1 MEDFAREL
9 KSGACMYLLY
19 GDEGVGKTRL
29 LDELVLSRLQD
40 VKVRWIDL
48 GAGGISGDGGLVDS
62 SVLVEEIFARARQG
76 DVIIA
81 DHFEM
86 ALKRTR
92 HQLFLSWSTYGVD
105 KQLNLI
111 IVSNSSNFNELRQ
124 LAQHY
129 QVSVQS
135 FQQMPFNANEAAT
148 FLGFYLFPDRPIGKL
163 SIPPLLRD
171 QFSQVQG
178 SVGKIVEI
186 AERAGDQITSASVND
201 TESMRV
207 GSRVIVAVL
216 IAVAI
221 IIGGAWYFLSQSTP
235 TDEVS
240 VAEVEPSVVNQVL
253 RQPAPQ
259 DELEESNP
267 LPAAVIPA
275 AVEQQADQVADAAAD
290 DSDLPPAV
298 PVTDEQDGVAAELVQ
313 ADASAVAA
321 GSEDMLPAEA
331 ASAAVE
337 ELAITS
343 EPLPAAS
350 QVQEGTVN
358 DDAVALDSVQSEST
372 LSPATQVEMAQSEQ
386 SETSRLQR
394 DLQAS
399 LEWINNRDSS
409 VGTLQ
414 VMLLSQKR
422 FDERAYYDYVER
434 LISQGIDVSKLRIF
448 ETYTVNQKVYSVV
461 YGEFPSRGAAS
472 AAKVEL
478 PKILQE
484 VAPIPRSVGG
494 LMTEIQRLE
503 GKN

>member
-1 MEDFAREL
+1 
-9 KSGACMYLLY
+9 
-19 GDEGVGKTRL
+19 
-29 LDELVLSRLQD
+29 
-40 VKVRWIDL
+40 
-48 GAGGISGDGGLVDS
+48 
-62 SVLVEEIFARARQG
+62 
-76 DVIIA
+76 
-81 DHFEM
+81 M

-105 KQLNLI
+105 KQLSLI

-186 AERAGDQITSASVND
+186 AERAGDQITSAPVND

-216 IAVAI
+216 VAVVI

-275 AVEQQADQVADAAAD
+275 TVEQQADQVADAAAD

-298 PVTDEQDGVAAELVQ
+298 PLTDEEDGVAAELVQ
-313 ADASAVAA
+313 VDASAVVA

-358 DDAVALDSVQSEST
+358 DDAVALDSMQSEST
-372 LSPATQVEMAQSEQ
+372 LSPATQVEMTQAEQ

-409 VGTLQ
+409 
-414 VMLLSQKR
+414 
-422 FDERAYYDYVER
+422 
-434 LISQGIDVSKLRIF
+434 
-448 ETYTVNQKVYSVV
+448 SVLCK
-461 YGEFPSRGAAS
+461 SCC
-472 AAKVEL
+472 
-478 PKILQE
+478 
-484 VAPIPRSVGG
+484 
-494 LMTEIQRLE
+494 
-503 GKN
+503 